1 MGLSYPL
8 ANDARSALFSDD
20 NKFCSTQAQ
29 AYSIAN
35 ARVSLV
41 TEWLKPEKDAL
52 EDALDKA
59 DKARAQG
66 FVHVYED
73 KDENTVFAIT
83 FWKVISIEEAEAEDK
98 KIIAEKAARA
108 EENTDDVYFTR
119 PEKRRE
125 RFGLSVRKPRVR
137 KPDPRQLDLFPKP
150 GRPTPE
156 NPPKP
161 RVKE

>member
-8 ANDARSALFSDD
+8 AQDAQSALFHGDA
-20 NKFCSTQAQ
+20 NLYATQAQ
-29 AYSIAN
+29 AFSVAK

-41 TEWLKPEKDAL
+41 TEWLKPKGDAL
-52 EDALDKA
+52 EDALDQA
-59 DKARAQG
+59 DKARAFG
-66 FVHVYED
+66 FVQVYED
-73 KDENTVFAIT
+73 KDENTVFAVT
-83 FWKVISIEEAEAEDK
+83 FWKSISEEEAKVEDQ

-108 EENTDDVYFTR
+108 EENTDDIYFTR

-125 RFGLSVRKPRVR
+125 RFGLSVRKPRVK

-156 NPPKP
+156 DPPLP
-161 RVKE
+161 RTKG